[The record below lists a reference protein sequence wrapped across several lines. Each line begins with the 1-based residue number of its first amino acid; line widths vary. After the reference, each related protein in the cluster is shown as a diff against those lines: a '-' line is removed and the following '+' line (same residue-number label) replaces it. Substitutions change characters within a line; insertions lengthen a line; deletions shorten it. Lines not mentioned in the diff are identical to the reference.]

1 MSEIIK
7 YKKMYKIIFKD
18 DEPKI
23 VSEEVCNLVKQQW
36 INNKPVQ
43 IDDEMYSP
51 FEIKKIVENKMDDQ
65 ILVILSKES
74 DSIQSEV
81 KNKIKNYKNKITLW
95 VVENMIHKVKNPNEW
110 K

>member
-1 MSEIIK
+1 MSGIIK

-18 DEPKI
+18 DDPKI
-23 VSEEVCNLVKQQW
+23 VSEEVCNSIKQQW
-36 INNKPVQ
+36 INNKPIQ

-65 ILVILSKES
+65 IMVLLSKETAN
-74 DSIQSEV
+74 IQSEV
-81 KNKIKNYKNKITLW
+81 KNNIKNYKNKITLW
-95 VVENMIHKVKNPNEW
+95 VVKNMIDKVRNPNQW

>member
-1 MSEIIK
+1 MWEIIK

-18 DEPKI
+18 DDPKI

-36 INNKPVQ
+36 VNNKPIQ

-65 ILVILSKES
+65 ILVRLSWES
-74 DSIQSEV
+74 EYVQTEV
-81 KNKIKNYKNKITLW
+81 KNKIKNYKKQITIW